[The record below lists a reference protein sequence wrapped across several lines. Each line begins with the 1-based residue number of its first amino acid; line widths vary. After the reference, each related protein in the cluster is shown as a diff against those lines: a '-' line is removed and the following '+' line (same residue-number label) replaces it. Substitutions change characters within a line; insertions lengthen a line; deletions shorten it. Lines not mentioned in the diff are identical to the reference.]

1 MLGSW
6 LEMYVLYVQYL
17 WRAEVFPFPF
27 AEEIGKPSGIAR
39 IFVRIVVIYV
49 KIYHQ

>member
-6 LEMYVLYVQYL
+6 LEMFVARRSFSVS
-17 WRAEVFPFPF
+17 V

-39 IFVRIVVIYV
+39 IFVRIVVIYE